1 MKGKAAASQRI
12 DMILKEALKTASVD
26 MGLAQSRARRAR
38 RIAMKYNIK
47 LPYEK
52 KQLFC
57 HKCKRF
63 IVPGINAR
71 VRLTRSPIRA
81 VRITCLECGH
91 IYRRILQKKI
101 GGGR

>member
-12 DMILKEALKTASVD
+12 DAILEEALKTASTN
-26 MGLAQSRARRAR
+26 MELAQKQARLAR
-38 RIAMKYNIK
+38 RIAMKHTIK
-47 LPYEK
+47 LPYQR

-71 VRLTRSPIRA
+71 IRLTRSPIRA
-81 VRITCLECGH
+81 LRITCLECGYV
-91 IYRRILQKKI
+91 YRRILEK
-101 GGGR
+101 